1 MLKYD
6 LPWSLV
12 SWKFF
17 TELVDL
23 FLCTGHAI
31 LYLYDGRC
39 DLSETGICNTD
50 DCNVLDLLV
59 FAEEV
64 LYLYRVD
71 ILSTTDYNI
80 FLSIYKINKSI
91 FVLHSHISCVQPAV
105 LQALLCRLWILIVAC
120 HDSRTLEDKLADCA
134 LLDLCSVLVHDL
146 CLPAVARHTDS
157 SDLMYVLY
165 SQMYSAW
172 SDGL

>member
-6 LPWSLV
+6 LPWPLV

-17 TELVDL
+17 TELVNL
-23 FLCTGHAI
+23 FLCAGHAI

-39 DLSETGICNTD
+39 DLSETGICDTD
-50 DCNVLDLLV
+50 NRNVLDLLV

-105 LQALLCRLWILIVAC
+105 LQALLCRLRILVVAG
-120 HDSRTLEDKLADCA
+120 HDTRSLEDKLADCA
-134 LLDLCSVLVHDL
+134 LLNLCSVLIHDL
-146 CLPAVARHTDS
+146 CLPAITRHAYS

-165 SQMYSAW
+165 SQMYSAR